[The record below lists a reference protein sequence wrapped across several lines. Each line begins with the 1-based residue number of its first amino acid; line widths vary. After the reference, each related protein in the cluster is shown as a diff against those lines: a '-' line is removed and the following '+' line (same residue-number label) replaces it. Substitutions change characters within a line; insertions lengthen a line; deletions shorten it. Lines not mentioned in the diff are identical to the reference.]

1 MATTDRLQCFSY
13 FASCLASIGVPF
25 VVSIVNCGSAA
36 APVKNS
42 ERGTVGGIRFVAA
55 AYVCSRRPV
64 LDSLGMGK
72 MTNSALGGRKRS
84 RGDRRSVKT

>member
-64 LDSLGMGK
+64 LDSLGVE
-72 MTNSALGGRKRS
+72 MTNSALGGRKRCC
-84 RGDRRSVKT
+84 GDRRSVKT